1 MNRLSI
7 LSAVALALLSA
18 SSAAAQEPKPKTP
31 PPAVPA
37 QKAPSAADTKPVA
50 SPAAADT
57 VIVLKQRPSYPLT
70 TCVACGKE
78 LGATP
83 VAYVHDGHLFLLDD
97 QGCSKKVDADAKV
110 LVKKIDDAV
119 IVQQKPGYP
128 MKVSVVSDKPI
139 EATGV
144 DYVYGTRLV
153 RLASP
158 DEVVVF
164 EKDPATGM
172 AKLDKAYIAAQ
183 LPTYSLKTCPISK
196 EELGDDAQNYLY
208 GTKLVR
214 FCCKKCIASFEKD
227 PAKFASALPKSN

>member
-1 MNRLSI
+1 MNRISL

-18 SSAAAQEPKPKTP
+18 SAVAAQDPKPKAP
-31 PPAVPA
+31 PHPVPEQKPAS
-37 QKAPSAADTKPVA
+37 APEAKPSSAADG
-50 SPAAADT
+50 
-57 VIVLKQRPSYPLT
+57 VIVLKQRASYPLT
-70 TCVACGKE
+70 TCVACGKD

-83 VAYVHDGHLFLLDD
+83 VAYVHDGRLFLLDAD
-97 QGCSKKVDADAKV
+97 ACSKKVDADSKV

-119 IVQQKPGYP
+119 IVQQKTAYP
-128 MKVSVVSDKPI
+128 LKVSIVSDKPL
-139 EATGV
+139 EATAV

-158 DEVVVF
+158 EEVVVF

-183 LPTYSLKTCPISK
+183 LPTYSLKACPISK
-196 EELGDDAQNYLY
+196 EELNDDAQNYLY

-227 PAKFASALPKSN
+227 PAKFASALPK